1 MSMNPIFVQVEDAEI
16 AWLMD
21 AFRRLRDFYSSAA
34 AQVVPARSL
43 ITVLCS
49 LLLLQDPYTLKVDVP
64 IVSVDVTVVDS
75 KGGHVN
81 SLTKSDFEIYEDGIA
96 QEVRFFSPVS
106 APYNV
111 LLLFDSSSS
120 TRDNLDFMVQAAA
133 ELIVNLR
140 PEDKLAIASFDG
152 DFKLHLA
159 WSTDRTKA
167 MTALRQMIQPH
178 ESNETRFY
186 AALDRT
192 LRREFKGVAGR
203 RAVVVLT
210 DGKDTPFFYGSRND
224 FKRVLQS
231 TREQHIPVN
240 IVGLQSEAVSQVVF
254 RNTSLFLDAVRAN
267 MQQFVDNSGGEIVF
281 SKDFDDVVRLY
292 EQIGRRLD
300 ASYSLGYVSLNAKRD
315 GSFRKID
322 VKTHDRNFRVT
333 QSRSGYYASPQ

>member
-1 MSMNPIFVQVEDAEI
+1 MVPIH
-16 AWLMD
+16 LTS
-21 AFRRLRDFYSSAA
+21 RRPGLKC
-34 AQVVPARSL
+34 VT
-43 ITVLCS
+43 TVLCS
-49 LLLLQDPYTLKVDVP
+49 LLLLQEPNTLKVDVP
-64 IVSVDVTVVDS
+64 VVSVDVTVVDS
-75 KGGHVN
+75 KGALVN
-81 SLTKSDFEIYEDGIA
+81 NLTKSDFEIYEDGIA

-106 APYNV
+106 TPYNV
-111 LLLFDSSSS
+111 FLLFDSSDS

-140 PEDKLAIASFDG
+140 PEDKLAIASFDD

-210 DGKDTPFFYGSRND
+210 DGKDTPFFYGSKSD
-224 FKRVLQS
+224 FKRLLQS
-231 TREQHIPVN
+231 TREQRIPVN
-240 IVGLQSEAVSQVVF
+240 IVGLQNEALSPVVF
-254 RNTSLFLDAVRAN
+254 PNTSVYLNAVRVN
-267 MQQFVDNSGGEIVF
+267 MQQLVDNSGGEILF

-292 EQIGRRLD
+292 EQIGHRLE
-300 ASYSLGYVSLNAKRD
+300 ASYSLGYIPLNAKRD

-322 VKTHDRNFRVT
+322 VKTRDRNFRLT
-333 QSRSGYYASPQ
+333 QSRLGYYASPQ

>member
-1 MSMNPIFVQVEDAEI
+1 MVPIHLTS
-16 AWLMD
+16 W
-21 AFRRLRDFYSSAA
+21 R
-34 AQVVPARSL
+34 PALKSVT
-43 ITVLCS
+43 TVLCS
-49 LLLLQDPYTLKVDVP
+49 LLLLQEPNTLKVDVAV
-64 IVSVDVTVVDS
+64 VSVDVTVVDS
-75 KGGHVN
+75 KGTLVN
-81 SLTKSDFEIYEDGIA
+81 NLTKSDFEIYEDGIA

-106 APYNV
+106 TPYNV
-111 LLLFDSSSS
+111 FLLFDSSDS

-140 PEDKLAIASFDG
+140 PEDKLAIASFDD

-178 ESNETRFY
+178 ESNGTRFY

-210 DGKDTPFFYGSRND
+210 DGKDTPFFYGSKSD
-224 FKRVLQS
+224 FKRILQS
-231 TREQHIPVN
+231 TREQRIPVN
-240 IVGLQSEAVSQVVF
+240 IVGLQNEALSPVVF
-254 RNTSLFLDAVRAN
+254 PNTSVYLNAVRVN
-267 MQQFVDNSGGEIVF
+267 MQQLVDNSGGEILF

-300 ASYSLGYVSLNAKRD
+300 ASYSLGYIPLNAKRD

-322 VKTHDRNFRVT
+322 VKTRDRNFRLT
-333 QSRSGYYASPQ
+333 QSRLGYYASPQ